1 MSNVDKKGIF
11 GWYTRQID
19 SGFGVH
25 RWIEYAFSAST
36 MTGVFFI
43 FLYLRK
49 KKKNIKIFFNLTL
62 KLKNKWKGVLAL
74 AVGFRDVFTVA
85 LLIGNLLVTQVSF
98 YCFWKFSRY
107 LDFSLNT
114 KCRKELN
121 DRQRFILHGVINTLF
136 PKKKNLNFFKK
147 TLIFK
152 VPYAFAW
159 TPILYQYYSVVT
171 SGNGDVYR

>member
-1 MSNVDKKGIF
+1 MKRCVGAGCWLQRCVHSCIVDWEFTRHSSIVLLFLKIF
-11 GWYTRQID
+11 KLQ
-19 SGFGVH
+19 SP
-25 RWIEYAFSAST
+25 
-36 MTGVFFI
+36 
-43 FLYLRK
+43 
-49 KKKNIKIFFNLTL
+49 KNEIKIIF
-62 KLKNKWKGVLAL
+62 VLN
-74 AVGFRDVFTVA
+74 D
-85 LLIGNLLVTQVSF
+85 
-98 YCFWKFSRY
+98 RY